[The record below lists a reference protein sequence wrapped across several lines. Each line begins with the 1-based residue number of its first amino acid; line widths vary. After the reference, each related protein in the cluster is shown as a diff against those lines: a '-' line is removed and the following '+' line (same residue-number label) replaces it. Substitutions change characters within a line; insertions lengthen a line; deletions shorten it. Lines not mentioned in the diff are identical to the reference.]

1 MRKQESLVYVIQD
14 LVMDINRLG
23 GCAFVNNQGHVSS
36 LDITISESKENW
48 ENYVWKMNHI
58 YYGVNYSS
66 SVEVFEEAIQV
77 LQQEKER
84 LLKLN
89 ETN

>member
-23 GCAFVNNQGHVSS
+23 GCAFVDNQGHVSS

-48 ENYVWKMNHI
+48 NNYIWKMNHI
-58 YYGVNYSS
+58 YYGEVYPSS
-66 SVEVFEEAIQV
+66 IEIFEEAIQV
-77 LQQEKER
+77 LQKEKER
-84 LLKLN
+84 LLNLN